1 VRTIAI
7 ALLSLAACI
16 DEFQGSNVQID
27 LAETTPVQTVIG
39 ATPRDGELPNNIH
52 FTLYAIKDSAEATSI
67 FELQRFEIHRVTDPS
82 SPCFIDV
89 GEHVPFPGLHVSQY
103 VAEMQKKTGITDLA
117 NPPAAATEADKIDM
131 ATATQRYRNVV
142 ALASAAGLKAV
153 TSASEA
159 GYPAVAANCTDT
171 NGIPPPMCTD
181 EASNARRL
189 AACQAAWDADP
200 NLFEGTDRVLT
211 KPLGGTTY
219 GYVDIMQSPIN
230 FAPVGGAQF
239 FVDETLNDVDGYA
252 VYWQYDDAN
261 HDGKP
266 DYPAGTP
273 VDEMNDLGVQLLF
286 GRPTQPTRGVI
297 HSHMTS
303 PDPLAPYTAD
313 LAVFP
318 DLAQDDV
325 HF

>member
-27 LAETTPVQTVIG
+27 LAETTPVQAVVG
-39 ATPRDGELPNNIH
+39 ATPRTGELPNNIH
-52 FTLYAIKDSAEATSI
+52 FTLYAFKETADVGSL
-67 FELQRFEIHRVTDPS
+67 FELQRFEIHRVTDLS

-89 GEHVPFPGLHVSQY
+89 GERVPFPGLHVSQY
-103 VAEMQKKTGITDLA
+103 IPKMQEKTGITDLA
-117 NPPAAATEADKIDM
+117 NPPAGATEAQKIDM

-142 ALASAAGLKAV
+142 ALASNDGLNAV
-153 TSASEA
+153 TTASEG

-181 EASNARRL
+181 DVSNARRL
-189 AACQAAWDADP
+189 AACQAAWAADP
-200 NLFEGTDRVLT
+200 NLYEGTDRVLT
-211 KPLGGTTY
+211 KPLNGTTF
-219 GYVDIMQSPIN
+219 GYVDITYSPIN
-230 FAPVGGAQF
+230 LAPVGGAQF
-239 FVDETLNDVDGYA
+239 FSALTLTDVDGYA
-252 VYWQYDDAN
+252 LYWQYDDAN
-261 HDGKP
+261 HDGMP
-266 DYPAGTP
+266 DYPASVP
-273 VDEMNDLGVQLLF
+273 ANERSELGVLMMF

-297 HSHMTS
+297 HSHMVS
-303 PDPLAPYTAD
+303 PNPVETFFAD
-313 LAVFP
+313 LAVFQ

>member
-1 VRTIAI
+1 MRTIAI

-16 DEFQGSNVQID
+16 DEYQGSNVQID
-27 LAETTPVQTVIG
+27 LAELTPVQAEVG

-52 FTLYAIKDSAEATSI
+52 FSLYAFKETADTGSL

-103 VAEMQKKTGITDLA
+103 IPMMQQRTGITDLA
-117 NPPAAATEADKIDM
+117 NPPAGATEQQKIDM

-142 ALASAAGLKAV
+142 ALASDAGLKAI
-153 TSASEA
+153 TTASSG
-159 GYPAVAANCTDT
+159 GYPSVAANCTDT

-181 EASNARRL
+181 DASNARRL
-189 AACQAAWDADP
+189 AACEAAWAADP
-200 NLFEGTDRVLT
+200 NLYEGTDRVLT
-211 KPLGGTTY
+211 KPLNGTTY
-219 GYVDIMQSPIN
+219 GYVDITQSPIN

-239 FVDETLNDVDGYA
+239 FVRTTLTDIDGYA
-252 VYWQYDDAN
+252 LYWQYDDAN
-261 HDGKP
+261 NDGQP
-266 DYPAGTP
+266 DYPASVPPAERT
-273 VDEMNDLGVQLLF
+273 DLGVLLLF

-303 PDPLAPYTAD
+303 FVIPNLTAE